1 LDLIFKRCGSGAGRV
16 KLKDKNKVMMD
27 LIPFDEAYRIVM
39 NAAFETGNEAVSFTA
54 SSGRVLMADIRSD
67 INMPPFNK
75 STVDGFACRREDLGT
90 ELELIETIPAG
101 YQPERTVLKNQCSK
115 IMTGAVV
122 PEGADKVFMVED
134 SAILSSGKVRFTG
147 SLSKGNIS
155 FMGEDIRIGDV
166 ILEKG
171 TFIKPQH
178 IAIMASVGSTN
189 VTVSKQPVVSVIS
202 SGSELVEPG
211 QMPGRSQIRN
221 TNSYQLMAQVSRAG
235 AEGSYLGIAR
245 DDEDIT
251 LEIINRAIAQ
261 SDIVLITG
269 GVSMGD
275 FDFVPSVLERAGV
288 RILFSRV
295 NIQPGKPTTFG
306 IHKKAL
312 IFGLPGNPVSSFLQ
326 FELLVRP
333 LICKMSGY
341 KWEPVIISVPMERAF
356 SRKSADKIVLIP
368 VRITDEGTAVPLEYH
383 GSAHIAAFSEA
394 FGVLTLPE
402 GKSSV
407 EKGEM
412 VSVRQI

>member
-1 LDLIFKRCGSGAGRV
+1 
-16 KLKDKNKVMMD
+16 MMD
-27 LIPFDEAYRIVM
+27 LIPFDKAYEIVM
-39 NAAFETGNEAVSFTA
+39 NAAFETGIETVDFTA
-54 SSGRVLMADIRSD
+54 SLGRVLMADIRSD
-67 INMPPFNK
+67 IDMPPFNK

-90 ELELIETIPAG
+90 ELELIEMIPAG
-101 YQPERTVLKNQCSK
+101 HQPERIVFKNQCSK

-122 PEGADKVFMVED
+122 PEGADMVFMVED
-134 SAILSSGKVRFTG
+134 SAILPSGKVRFTG
-147 SLSKGNIS
+147 SFSKENIS
-155 FMGEDIRIGDV
+155 CKGEDVRRGDV

-171 TFIKPQH
+171 TLVKPQH
-178 IAIMASVGSTN
+178 IAIMAAAGSIN
-189 VTVSKQPVVSVIS
+189 VTVSKQPLVSVIS
-202 SGSELVEPG
+202 SGSELVEPR
-211 QMPGRSQIRN
+211 QKPGISQIRN
-221 TNSYQLMAQVSRAG
+221 TNSYQLMSQVSRAG
-235 AEGSYLGIAR
+235 AVGNYLGIAR

-251 LEIINRAIAQ
+251 LDIINRAITH

-312 IFGLPGNPVSSFLQ
+312 VFGLPGNPVSSFLQ

-341 KWEPVIISVPMERAF
+341 KWEPVIINVPMESAY
-356 SRKSADKIVLIP
+356 SRKSADKRALIP
-368 VRITDEGTAVPLEYH
+368 VRITVESTAVPLEYH

-394 FGVLTLPE
+394 FGILTLPE
-402 GKSSV
+402 GIKSV